1 MPFFEILMVLE
12 RFKEDLERDNERSQ
26 AQNSEHQ
33 AKIEAMKASMPKMS
47 DMKLPSFNM
56 PKMPTF

>member
-1 MPFFEILMVLE
+1 MVLE

-33 AKIEAMKASMPKMS
+33 AKIESMKSSMPKMS
-47 DMKLPSFNM
+47 DMKIPSFNM
-56 PKMPTF
+56 PKIPTF